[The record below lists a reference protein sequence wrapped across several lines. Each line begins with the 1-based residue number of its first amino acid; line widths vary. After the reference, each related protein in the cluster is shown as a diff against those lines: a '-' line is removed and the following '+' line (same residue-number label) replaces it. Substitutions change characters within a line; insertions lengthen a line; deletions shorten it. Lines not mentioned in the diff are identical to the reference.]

1 VYALQAF
8 ELVRR
13 SVIRGGMSIRAA
25 AREFGIDRRTVRKMV
40 ENPAPPGYRPTRP
53 RLKPKLGP
61 YLAKIEQIVS
71 EDESAPP
78 KQRHTARRIYE
89 RVRDEAG
96 YEGSYQQVRVYV
108 AQLKARP
115 KECFVPLE
123 SVPGEGEADFFEA
136 WSIIE
141 GRRMRVH
148 VFVLELAFSG
158 VWFARAYPAENAESF
173 ADGHV
178 SSFEFFGGIPSR
190 IVYDNPGYAVKRE
203 KGGLKGR
210 ERRLTDSFAELC
222 SACLF
227 EPVFAAPS
235 SGNEKGS
242 VERRVRTVRSGA
254 FVPLPV
260 AASFDEL
267 NQKLAALATSNRDRA
282 ERFEKEASQLL
293 PLVQYKPAR
302 LAQVK
307 VDRLALVHFDS
318 SSYSVPF
325 ELCARSLLVRAT
337 PFRVEISNA
346 GTTVARH
353 ARSIE
358 RGRVVTELAHYIG
371 LLERKPRAA
380 SRAVPVVQAGLPL
393 EFEAYRRRVADGT
406 GMGDRQF
413 VAVLRLATIHGP
425 LAVAGALSAAIAKGI
440 TDPAAI
446 GLMCMKKEELP
457 AVCTHPLR
465 QGLRA
470 PSVERP
476 PLAEYT
482 RLLAGAR

>member
-1 VYALQAF
+1 MQAY

-13 SVIRGGMSIRAA
+13 SVIRGGMSIRAV

-40 ENPAPPGYRPTRP
+40 ENPAPPGYRPTCP

-61 YLAKIEQIVS
+61 YLARIEQIVS

-89 RVRDEAG
+89 RLVEESG
-96 YEGSYQQVRVYV
+96 YDGSYQQVRVYV
-108 AQLKARP
+108 AQIKARP
-115 KECFVPLE
+115 KECFVPLM
-123 SVPGEGEADFFEA
+123 SVPGEAEADFFEA
-136 WSIIE
+136 WAHMNGVRIK
-141 GRRMRVH
+141 VH

-178 SSFEFFGGIPSR
+178 SSFEFLGGIPSR
-190 IVYDNPGYAVKRE
+190 IVYDNPCYAVKRE

-227 EPVFAAPS
+227 EPVFAAPA

-242 VERRVRTVRSGA
+242 VERRVRTVRSRA
-254 FVPLPV
+254 FVPLPH

-267 NQKLAALATSNRDRA
+267 NQKLAALAARCRGNA
-282 ERFEKEASQLL
+282 ERFGKEAAHLL
-293 PLVQYKPAR
+293 PLVHYKPVR

-307 VDRLALVHFDS
+307 VDRLGLVHFDS

-337 PFRVEISNA
+337 PFGVEILNA
-346 GTTVARH
+346 GAVVARH
-353 ARSIE
+353 ARCIE

-380 SRAVPVVQAGLPL
+380 LNAVPVVQAGLPL

-406 GMGDRQF
+406 GAGDRQF

-425 LAVAGALSAAIAKGI
+425 LAVAQALAIASSKGI

-457 AVCTHPLR
+457 AATAQPLR